1 MTALAELC
9 EYVVAS
15 LFEVAPSSSS
25 RQQRSHAAAAAML
38 REGIDTPPYTPPLD
52 GSGSSS
58 SSRRDPPVL
67 IEFIVSRVDGGVRL
81 YTFTDPYHSA
91 TTGLRT
97 VQDPLTRVYRASVS
111 PPAVSVEAALPI
123 SPGYLFLASPTLPER
138 PHAQRKD
145 QHGRYLLEQIMGHS
159 RVKLFRSQRSK
170 SDGEGTVCF
179 PGVERRG
186 QQGGAR
192 CLRQC
197 CRGCSCSGSA
207 AGSRTT

>member
-15 LFEVAPSSSS
+15 LFEVAPSS
-25 RQQRSHAAAAAML
+25 RQQRSQAASAML

-52 GSGSSS
+52 GPASS

-67 IEFIVSRVDGGVRL
+67 IEFIVSQWWR
-81 YTFTDPYHSA
+81 SA
-91 TTGLRT
+91 LHVYSHLSTTGLRT
-97 VQDPLTRVYRASVS
+97 VQDPLTRVHRTPV
-111 PPAVSVEAALPI
+111 PPPPLALEAALPI
-123 SPGYLFLASPTLPER
+123 SPGNLVLAAPTLPER

-170 SDGEGTVCF
+170 SDGEGTICF
-179 PGVERRG
+179 PRVERSG
-186 QQGGAR
+186 QQGGVG

>member
-15 LFEVAPSSSS
+15 LFEVAPSS

-52 GSGSSS
+52 GSSSSSS

-81 YTFTDPYHSA
+81 YTFTDSIS

-97 VQDPLTRVYRASVS
+97 VQDPLTRVYRAPVS
-111 PPAVSVEAALPI
+111 PPPVSLEAALPI
-123 SPGYLFLASPTLPER
+123 SPGNLVFASPTLPER
-138 PHAQRKD
+138 PHA
-145 QHGRYLLEQIMGHS
+145 
-159 RVKLFRSQRSK
+159 
-170 SDGEGTVCF
+170 
-179 PGVERRG
+179 
-186 QQGGAR
+186 
-192 CLRQC
+192 
-197 CRGCSCSGSA
+197 
-207 AGSRTT
+207 